1 MHALI
6 FLSQFPPLIT
16 GQQGGCLKKIISSPF
31 CTEGLS
37 PIQCYAA
44 IGGRMERRNKS
55 KLTCCD
61 LRREEASKRG
71 VFQLR
76 QHGSGYHNEE
86 GADPTANCVGEREFQ
101 PIQKKIGRERDGA
114 KWREAEKPLW
124 SFVRQRSNSP
134 TTWQPNRASAAQAAT
149 PKVNSIGCNPI
160 INRARVRPAPYFTH
174 RSHTIPSSVRNI
186 NSLIGKGRDAKEN
199 ILCTHLL
206 LFGLV
211 AVDQR
216 VCVRECMSWVEI
228 CLVTTANQFSYASF
242 LPI

>member
-1 MHALI
+1 M
-6 FLSQFPPLIT
+6 PPSEGGWRGETNQNSRAATCGEKKLPRGVSSNFDNTEVDIIT
-16 GQQGGCLKKIISSPF
+16 
-31 CTEGLS
+31 
-37 PIQCYAA
+37 
-44 IGGRMERRNKS
+44 
-55 KLTCCD
+55 
-61 LRREEASKRG
+61 RRERIRQRTVLERG
-71 VFQLR
+71 SFSR
-76 QHGSGYHNEE
+76 S
-86 GADPTANCVGEREFQ
+86 R
-101 PIQKKIGRERDGA
+101 KKIGRDGDGA

-228 CLVTTANQFSYASF
+228 CLVTTANQFSSASF